1 MCSTTCVRS
10 GPGGLYDGLYNEPA
24 YNSIERTQTVM
35 TTLTLTGGTH
45 RNGILKL
52 CRSFAVVG
60 LIGLMVNAPSM
71 AAGMPQDD
79 GKKSDKNQPPPPPPY
94 VGPKKRIAIMN
105 KDMDGNTASHS
116 DQYQAFA
123 AQTGTKN
130 ADDVGL
136 KLNTMLT
143 TALQSTGR
151 FVIVERQ
158 DFGDIKSEQALTDQG
173 QTTAQTGAKKGSILG
188 AEIMVRCAITEFV
201 ADSVKEHSGAGVN
214 IGGLSLGGGGGR
226 KKAKVTLDIKM
237 YEVATSKILYTDSA
251 SGDST
256 SQGSGFSI
264 GGATGNFGGA
274 ATFGKS
280 TNDPIEKAT
289 RDAIT
294 NVVNKIIKKMDAI
307 PWEGKVAL
315 ADKDDDG
322 KMMYVINRGEIDGVH
337 VGDELI
343 ITRPGK
349 EIIDPD
355 TGEKLGRSEDK
366 ILGTCKVLS
375 TTKNTATI
383 EPAAGL
389 DVKVGAI
396 VKYRQ

>member
-1 MCSTTCVRS
+1 MNSAML
-10 GPGGLYDGLYNEPA
+10 PGMPRHGGMPKLYRKIYRFVAVAVLVVPFVSAPA
-24 YNSIERTQTVM
+24 
-35 TTLTLTGGTH
+35 
-45 RNGILKL
+45 
-52 CRSFAVVG
+52 FAR
-60 LIGLMVNAPSM
+60 
-71 AAGMPQDD
+71 AAPQDD
-79 GKKSDKNQPPPPPPY
+79 NKKNQNDQPQPPPY
-94 VGPKKRIAIMN
+94 TGPKKRIAIMN
-105 KDMDGNTASHS
+105 KDADGNTSAHS
-116 DQYQAFA
+116 DQYKAFA
-123 AQTGTKN
+123 AQTGTKD

-151 FVIVERQ
+151 FLIVERQ

-173 QTTAQTGAKKGSILG
+173 QTTTQTGAKKGGILG
-188 AEIMVRCAITEFV
+188 AEIMVRCSITEFV
-201 ADSVKEHSGAGVN
+201 ADSVKERSGGGITIPGGVS
-214 IGGLSLGGGGGR
+214 IGGGGGR
-226 KKAKVTLDIKM
+226 KKAKVTLDIKL
-237 YEVATSKILYTDSA
+237 YEVATSKILYTDTA

-256 SQGSGFSI
+256 SKGGGFSI
-264 GGATGNFGGA
+264 GGSTASGYGGN

-294 NVVNKIIKKMDAI
+294 NVVNKIIKKMDEI

-337 VGDELI
+337 VGDELL

-355 TGEKLGRSEDK
+355 TGAKLGRSEDK
-366 ILGTCKVLS
+366 VLGTCKVVS
-375 TTKNTATI
+375 VNKNTATI
-383 EPAAGL
+383 EPGAGIE
-389 DVKVGAI
+389 VKVGAI

>member
-1 MCSTTCVRS
+1 
-10 GPGGLYDGLYNEPA
+10 
-24 YNSIERTQTVM
+24 
-35 TTLTLTGGTH
+35 
-45 RNGILKL
+45 
-52 CRSFAVVG
+52 
-60 LIGLMVNAPSM
+60 
-71 AAGMPQDD
+71 
-79 GKKSDKNQPPPPPPY
+79 
-94 VGPKKRIAIMN
+94 MN
-105 KDMDGNTASHS
+105 KDMDGSNTAAHS
-116 DQYQAFA
+116 DYYKQFA
-123 AQTGTKN
+123 AQTGTKD

-173 QTTAQTGAKKGSILG
+173 QTTTQTGAKKGSILG

-201 ADSVKEHSGAGVN
+201 ADAVKERSGGGITIPGGVS
-214 IGGLSLGGGGGR
+214 IGGGGGR
-226 KKAKVTLDIKM
+226 KKAKVTLDLKL
-237 YEVATSKILYTDSA
+237 YEVATSKILYTDTA

-256 SQGSGFSI
+256 SKGGGFSI
-264 GGATGNFGGA
+264 GGSSGGYGGT

-294 NVVNKIIKKMDAI
+294 NVVNKIIKKMDTI

-315 ADKDDDG
+315 AEKDDDG

-337 VGDELI
+337 AGDELL

-349 EIIDPD
+349 VIVDPD

-366 ILGTCKVLS
+366 ILGTCKVLAVN
-375 TTKNTATI
+375 KNTSTI
-383 EPAAGL
+383 APDGAIE
-389 DVKVGAI
+389 VKVGAI